1 MTPAQHLIL
10 EAWHLIQEADFAT
23 LSANSELAAGALEFS
38 PADELTKAISK
49 LTISAQKLLQAKTLL
64 K

>member
-1 MTPAQHLIL
+1 MTPAQRLIL

-23 LSANSELAAGALEFS
+23 LSANSELAAGSLEFN
-38 PADELTKAISK
+38 PAEELTKAISK
-49 LTISAQKLLQAKTLL
+49 LTISAQKLTQAKTLI

>member
-23 LSANSELAAGALEFS
+23 LSANSELAAGSLEFN
-38 PADELTKAISK
+38 PTEELTKAISK
-49 LTISAQKLLQAKTLL
+49 LTISAQKLTQAKTLI